1 MQLCVEFDGCMDH
14 YSYLHVRAYLRS
26 MYCMYVECTI
36 VLLGFGLIF
45 RRFYVFCLGLP
56 MYVVLVLSR
65 SSYFWLFAQRYR

>member
-1 MQLCVEFDGCMDH
+1 MDVWIIIPTYMCVHTYGVC
-14 YSYLHVRAYLRS
+14 